1 MKNKK
6 VVLAV
11 GLISILLIICSYYLE
26 FYYIKRSING
36 NNYEEIKKSI
46 FYLHKEHMNVEKEI
60 KIIDEFNYDYKKVIL
75 FKNDNLTGIAKFDK
89 DSKGKYKIDFVE
101 TLDDNNKRKVSKVS

>member
-1 MKNKK
+1 MRKRK
-6 VVLAV
+6 VFLAV
-11 GLISILLIICSYYLE
+11 GLIGIIVIISSFYLN
-26 FYYIKRSING
+26 FYYIQKSISG

-46 FYLHKEHMNVEKEI
+46 FYLHKEYMDGKKEM

-75 FKNDNLTGIAKFDK
+75 FKNDHLTGIAKFDK

-101 TLDDNNKRKVSKVS
+101 TLDDNNKREISKAS